1 MRHDAAE
8 HSWFGPSLPQSL
20 KVADGAGD
28 FKRLWQAFMTA
39 RLVLG
44 TVLALMQTAL
54 YLSGSTHS
62 EAILALCFA
71 YFAGTVATRLFLR
84 PRPLGGAFTR
94 SWGGLI
100 GIDVLVFSALQ
111 WLQGGNLN
119 YAPLFALPVLVAS
132 VLGSLRLALGT
143 AAGVTMILL
152 AGAAWAQ
159 LQSELGG
166 TASLVQI
173 GVSGLGYFAIAF
185 LANQLATRL
194 ANEGRRARQSQV
206 AANIQREVN
215 ELVIDA
221 LPEGVMIVDHGD
233 IVRAANP
240 AARAMLGTDLHR
252 QAHAFDLKAEH
263 AWQPLLALARLSLRS
278 GGNQEAEVSL
288 SSESSGP
295 LKVLARTRLAAPQ
308 GIGEDSLC
316 VLFLQDQRQ
325 AEARLRTEK
334 MASMGRMSTAVAHE
348 IRNPLAVISQANAL
362 LAEELTDPAQL
373 RLTGMVSQNALRLEK
388 IVDDILNVARARVAS
403 HAENSTLFGLSES
416 VQHITREWAG
426 QHPKTAL
433 ILMDVDPLAH
443 AVRFDLE
450 HLRQVLINL
459 LDNALRYASASP
471 EAVQIAVRYSQEQAW
486 VSVWSDGARMDQTV
500 ERHLFEPFFSS
511 ESRSS
516 GMGLYIARELCERH
530 GGTLAYQRTMRL
542 REGRKMEGNEFLLAL
557 QLLPSAAQ
565 IDVAP

>member
-62 EAILALCFA
+62 EAMLALCFA

-132 VLGSLRLALGT
+132 VLGSLQLALGT

-295 LKVLARTRLAAPQ
+295 LKMLARTRLAAPQ

-348 IRNPLAVISQANAL
+348 IRNPLAAISQANAL

-403 HAENSTLFGLSES
+403 HAENGTLFGLSES

-471 EAVQIAVRYSQEQAW
+471 EAIQIAVRYSQEQAW

-530 GGTLAYQRTMRL
+530 GGTLTYQRTMRL